1 MVYSCVAVMAPC
13 CPKLRMVNSHKLC
26 ATSQIVCRNWHSVMK
41 SKSSMLHYV
50 PRTKQVLYEMQTY
63 IANTYAHTTHAD
75 QLSQHKLGSLTHKHP
90 CKETGTQMS
99 HDKLKIPL
107 LPLIMERMQ
116 KWPIKCSH
124 LSVHKPLKSTLTTNE
139 KPVQSVSNPVPIWAS
154 LKWAS
159 YAFVLWLSEGRAP
172 HAPA

>member
-1 MVYSCVAVMAPC
+1 
-13 CPKLRMVNSHKLC
+13 
-26 ATSQIVCRNWHSVMK
+26 
-41 SKSSMLHYV
+41 
-50 PRTKQVLYEMQTY
+50 MQTY

-75 QLSQHKLGSLTHKHP
+75 QLSHKLGSLTHKHP

-99 HDKLKIPL
+99 HDNLKIPL
-107 LPLIMERMQ
+107 LPLIMEKMQ

-124 LSVHKPLKSTLTTNE
+124 LSVHKPLKSILTTNE
-139 KPVQSVSNPVPIWAS
+139 RPVQSVSNPVPIWAS